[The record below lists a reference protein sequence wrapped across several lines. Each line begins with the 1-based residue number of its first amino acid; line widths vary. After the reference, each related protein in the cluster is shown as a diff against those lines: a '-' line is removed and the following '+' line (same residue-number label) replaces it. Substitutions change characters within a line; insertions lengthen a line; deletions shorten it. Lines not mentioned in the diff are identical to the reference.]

1 MPYVEHRERVDAART
16 MLLLLAFVTDW
27 LTSITLISVSESTT
41 IARMCVLDLLIM
53 LEHEKEMALN
63 DVRYYNVLRALRSY
77 QQEVKGIFISL
88 DKSQLNSDQL
98 KQWSEHNITCNMIL
112 INWSVIISQV
122 TATRLRYIYGSQ
134 IITLIVDDF
143 NN

>member
-88 DKSQLNSDQL
+88 DKSQLSSDQL